1 MSMSGRSFLLLFLLS
16 IAFASVLPAQKKE
29 KTGNL
34 VFGKPTDLEIQLAPI
49 PDAVGSGGKPA
60 PSLDDSKA
68 SQEGRWLRIDV
79 PFETSKE
86 FTPEIKFKFY
96 LEGYEL
102 VGNEGEGGAK
112 AAKPEEIFVILT
124 GETTYRDVPAGKK
137 HYAGMFLN
145 PAATLRY
152 CGKKAGG
159 ENDWAALRMNLRVEA
174 LEGGTPAESV
184 FDLHSSKEMGPSTR
198 GGKKDPDWHKNAEG
212 KEVSG
217 ALLPLLDTPFWPK
230 DYKRYPQPKRP

>member
-1 MSMSGRSFLLLFLLS
+1 MREHSYLLLFLLS
-16 IAFASVLPAQKKE
+16 LSFASVLPAQKKE
-29 KTGNL
+29 KSGNL
-34 VFGKPTDLEIQLAPI
+34 VFGKPADLEIQLATI

-60 PSLDDSKA
+60 PSLDDPKA

-102 VGNEGEGGAK
+102 IGNEGEGAK
-112 AAKPEEIFVILT
+112 VDKPEEIFVILT

-152 CGKKAGG
+152 RGKKTGG

-174 LEGGTPAESV
+174 FEGGVPAESV
-184 FDLHSSKEMGPSTR
+184 FDLQSSKEKGPSGT
-198 GGKKDPDWHKNAEG
+198 GGSKDPDWHKSGEG
-212 KEVSG
+212 KEISG
-217 ALLPLLDTPFWPK
+217 AMLPLLDTPFWPK

>member
-1 MSMSGRSFLLLFLLS
+1 MNSLRFCLLS
-16 IAFASVLPAQKKE
+16 FICVGVVLDASAQKKE
-29 KTGNL
+29 KPGNI
-34 VFGKPTDLEIQLAPI
+34 VFGKAADLEIQLTPI

-60 PSLDDSKA
+60 PSLDDPKA

-79 PFETSKE
+79 PFETSKK

-102 VGNEGEGGAK
+102 VTPEEGGK
-112 AAKPEEIFVILT
+112 AGKPEETFVILT
-124 GETTYRDVPAGKK
+124 GETTYRDIPEGKK

-152 CGKKAGG
+152 AGKKTGG
-159 ENDWAALRMNLRVEA
+159 ENDWSQLRMNLRVEA
-174 LEGGTPAESV
+174 FEGGAPSDSF
-184 FDLHSSKEMGPSTR
+184 FDLHSSKNKGPSDR
-198 GGKKDPDWHKNAEG
+198 GGTEDPEWYKSTEG
-212 KEVSG
+212 KEISG